1 MKTINKNLK
10 ITILILLIVLISLIS
25 FVGIF
30 IQNKNNMNNII
41 KDYTLGMNLVGSRRI
56 QLDVNKSNKT
66 TNYDTDGKEIES
78 TDTTTEVASTKEEPI
93 NSQDVLNKDNYI
105 KSKQVIEKRLEILKV
120 PDYTIRQNEED
131 GTILLQLPEN
141 TNTDKIVSQLQY
153 QGLFEI
159 VDADTKEVL
168 MDNSDLESV
177 QAGYGSTSSTSNTTT
192 VFLSIQFNKEGTNK
206 FKDITN
212 KYVETKTIQEGSTEE
227 TTSIKKIKIQIDGQ
241 ELLSTYFQKE
251 ISNGLLQLSVG
262 SSTTSTTNEEL
273 QEYMAQA
280 SNMSSL
286 LNSGKMPV
294 KYTNAQNKFVKSD
307 ITSQLL
313 AIAICVGIAI
323 LALGMVYL
331 IIKYKKTGILSSISL
346 IGFVA
351 LLLVTLRY
359 ANVTITIEGIS
370 AIALAVIV
378 NYLFVLNIIKDMKEK
393 EENKITETIKKFIK
407 IIIPIYIIAITFTF
421 SSWLPIYS
429 FGMIMFWGLTISMLY
444 NLIITKQLLD

>member
-1 MKTINKNLK
+1 
-10 ITILILLIVLISLIS
+10 
-25 FVGIF
+25 
-30 IQNKNNMNNII
+30 
-41 KDYTLGMNLVGSRRI
+41 
-56 QLDVNKSNKT
+56 
-66 TNYDTDGKEIES
+66 
-78 TDTTTEVASTKEEPI
+78 
-93 NSQDVLNKDNYI
+93 
-105 KSKQVIEKRLEILKV
+105 
-120 PDYTIRQNEED
+120 
-131 GTILLQLPEN
+131 
-141 TNTDKIVSQLQY
+141 
-153 QGLFEI
+153 
-159 VDADTKEVL
+159 
-168 MDNSDLESV
+168 
-177 QAGYGSTSSTSNTTT
+177 
-192 VFLSIQFNKEGTNK
+192 
-206 FKDITN
+206 
-212 KYVETKTIQEGSTEE
+212 
-227 TTSIKKIKIQIDGQ
+227 
-241 ELLSTYFQKE
+241 
-251 ISNGLLQLSVG
+251 
-262 SSTTSTTNEEL
+262 
-273 QEYMAQA
+273 MAQA

>member
-41 KDYTLGMNLVGSRRI
+41 KDYTLGMDLVGSRRI

-66 TNYDTDGKEIES
+66 TNYDVDGKEIAS

-159 VDADTKEVL
+159 VDADTKELL

-177 QAGYGSTSSTSNTTT
+177 QAGYGSTSSNSNTTT

-212 KYVETKTIQEGSTEE
+212 KYVETKTTQEGSTEE